1 MTRAKSVP
9 AKTAK
14 KIEQLGWE
22 VRRTQPYPLNR
33 LLTCSRE
40 GSPTV
45 SLLWIRNPQGR
56 DVYQSTNSSYPSVA
70 EALKKMTTLD
80 GTALQA
86 LDDEALIGAVAGK
99 TIEWRN
105 AFSGKLE
112 TTTVSGRRVLVQH
125 GVNLGRTLNFV
136 DDYGYRSVRVNAIEK
151 VA

>member
-9 AKTAK
+9 AKTAE
-14 KIEQLGWE
+14 KIEQLGWRVE
-22 VRRTQPYPLNR
+22 RSINGRER
-33 LLTCSRE
+33 DLLCTRE
-40 GSPTV
+40 GSKPV
-45 SLLWIRNPQGR
+45 VLLWRRSEQGR
-56 DVYQSTNSSYPSVA
+56 DVFDSEMSDYESVA
-70 EALKKMTTLD
+70 EALKEMTILD
-80 GTALQA
+80 GAALQA

-125 GVNLGRTLNFV
+125 GVNVGRTLNFV